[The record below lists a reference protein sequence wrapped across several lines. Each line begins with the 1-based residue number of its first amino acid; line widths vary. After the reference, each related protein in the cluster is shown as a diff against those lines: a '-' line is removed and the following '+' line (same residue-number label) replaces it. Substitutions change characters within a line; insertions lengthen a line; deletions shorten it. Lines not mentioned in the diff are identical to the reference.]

1 MMNALQALTQLG
13 ASFALLAQ
21 LAACTFSDG
30 NPWGRASFE
39 VIAEAE
45 LPEIDA
51 EGWFVTPYDYRI
63 RVNEVSVELHE
74 IALSGS
80 GVSSGPSLFDPA
92 NPPPGYS
99 NCHNGHCHADSGA
112 IVDYEDIQAEL
123 NGGSA
128 PVSAAVLEQQLAEPV
143 VLIPASGP
151 AALGECSKECAL
163 PAGEITEVALHV
175 ESVSL
180 SVDVKD
186 LRTGD
191 EARLSGPI
199 TLRETLELDRVIRV
213 SIAEKVGRGN
223 AFHLATEI
231 ELHLEAEFWERI
243 RWDQLQG
250 ESLSQSSLSSV
261 LKERF
266 LSFFDVHVHTSR
278 L

>member
-1 MMNALQALTQLG
+1 MMHALKALTQLG

-21 LAACTFSDG
+21 LTACTFSDG

-39 VIAEAE
+39 VIAQAE
-45 LPEIDA
+45 LPERDTD
-51 EGWFVTPYDYRI
+51 GWFVTPYDYRI
-63 RVNEVSVELHE
+63 RVNEVSLELHE
-74 IALSGS
+74 LALSGAGTS
-80 GVSSGPSLFDPA
+80 AGPSTFDPA

-112 IVDYEDIQAEL
+112 IVEYEDIQAEL
-123 NGGSA
+123 NGGAGPSTSTVVEQRLAA
-128 PVSAAVLEQQLAEPV
+128 PVT
-143 VLIPASGP
+143 LIPSMDSAT
-151 AALGECSKECAL
+151 LGECSNLCAL

-175 ESVSL
+175 EAVYF
-180 SVDVKD
+180 SVDVED
-186 LRTGD
+186 LREGE

-213 SIAEKVGRGN
+213 PMAEEVGRGN
-223 AFHLATEI
+223 AFHLSTEI
-231 ELHLEAEFWERI
+231 ELHLEEEFWERI

-250 ESLSQSSLSSV
+250 ESLSQSALSSA

-278 L
+278 P